1 MDGVFTGKK
10 RLILPILCLVC
21 GVFFVG
27 VAIAM
32 NVVESAVNTGWVFL
46 LLFGL
51 AYTIGGV
58 AILLFNRGAAL
69 RVDGDHITAKYH
81 LFGRLDCSIDDIAFV
96 LPQLNTLRIRLK
108 SGKQHVIMGIRNPW
122 EVSAFVRRQGFALEA
137 ETLDTLRHQ
146 LEQIQRARKK
156 ELWWVIGLGVL
167 MFANIFIAVL
177 LTGARDMADFTDSDW
192 TRFTIMGIMEALT
205 FLGFFYAASR
215 CGKYLLPMEELKYRL
230 LGAVI
235 ASHPL
240 PSNYVA
246 GIYTDE
252 NYSGR
257 IVVCGYPNDDSVYYY
272 VEQFAHNFTL
282 QTVHTSEVYKNAA
295 ELPYDGFSELID
307 ITSSIISL

>member
-1 MDGVFTGKK
+1 MDGVFAGQK
-10 RLILPILCLVC
+10 RLILPILCLV
-21 GVFFVG
+21 GGLFFIG
-27 VAIAM
+27 IAIAM
-32 NVVESAVNTGWVFL
+32 NVVESAVNTGWVFI

-69 RVDGDHITAKYH
+69 RVDEDHITAKYH
-81 LFGRLDCSIDDIAFV
+81 WFGRLDCAIDHIAFV

-108 SGKQHVIMGIRNPW
+108 NGKQHVIMGIRNPW
-122 EVSAFVRRQGFALEA
+122 EVSAFVRRHGFALET
-137 ETLDTLRHQ
+137 ETPDSLRPQ
-146 LEQIQRARKK
+146 LEQIQKSRKK

-192 TRFTIMGIMEALT
+192 TRFTIMGIIEVLT

-215 CGKYLLPMEELKYRL
+215 CGKFLLPMEEMKYRL

-240 PSNYVA
+240 PSNNVT

-272 VEQFAHNFTL
+272 VEQFAKNFTL
-282 QTVHTSEVYKNAA
+282 QTVHTSEVYKNAV
-295 ELPYDGFSELID
+295 ELPDDGFSPLID
-307 ITSSIISL
+307 ITFSIISL

>member
-1 MDGVFTGKK
+1 MDGIFAGKK
-10 RLILPILCLVC
+10 RLILPILCLVG
-21 GVFFVG
+21 GVFFIG
-27 VAIAM
+27 AAIA
-32 NVVESAVNTGWVFL
+32 VHVAESAVNTDWVFL

-51 AYTIGGV
+51 AYAIAGV
-58 AILLFNRGAAL
+58 AILLFNRDAAL
-69 RVDGDHITAKYH
+69 RVDEDHITAKYH
-81 LFGRLDCSIDDIAFV
+81 WFGRLDCAIDDIAFV

-122 EVSAFVRRQGFALEA
+122 EVSAFVRRHGFALEM
-137 ETLDTLRHQ
+137 ETPDALRHQ
-146 LEQIQRARKK
+146 LEQIQKARKK

-192 TRFTIMGIMEALT
+192 TRFTIMGIVEALT
-205 FLGFFYAASR
+205 VMGFFYAALR
-215 CGKYLLPMEELKYRL
+215 CGKYLLPMEETKHRL

-240 PSNYVA
+240 PSNNVA

-257 IVVCGYPNDDSVYYY
+257 IVVCGYPNDESVYYH

-282 QTVHTSEVYKNAA
+282 QTVYTSEVFKNAG
-295 ELPYDGFSELID
+295 ELPDDGFSPLID
-307 ITSSIISL
+307 ITSFIVS